1 MAPVLDVRTKR
12 VYEEPAPGD
21 GFRMLVDRVWPRGVS
36 RERARLDEW
45 DRTLSPSTE
54 LRKWFGHDP
63 GRYEEFR
70 RRYLEEL
77 QGHRD
82 RLSELRSLARQ
93 GTLTLVYGAKDPE
106 HNQAIVLAEVLRN
119 GLPRNP
125 AWSREDHDKGRA

>member
-12 VYEEPAPGD
+12 VYEEPALGD
-21 GFRMLVDRVWPRGVS
+21 GFRILVDRVWPRGIS
-36 RERARLDEW
+36 RQRARLDEW

-77 QGHRD
+77 QVHRD
-82 RLSELRSLARQ
+82 RLPELRSLARQ

-119 GLPRNP
+119 GLPRGP
-125 AWSREDHDKGRA
+125 APKRELL

>member
-1 MAPVLDVRTKR
+1 MDVRTKR
-12 VYEEPAPGD
+12 IYEKPAPGD
-21 GFRMLVDRVWPRGVS
+21 GFRMLVDRVWPRGIS
-36 RERARLDEW
+36 RQRARLDEW

-82 RLSELRSLARQ
+82 RLAELRSLARQ
-93 GTLTLVYGAKDPE
+93 GTLTLVYGAKDPA

-119 GLPRNP
+119 GLPRGP
-125 AWSREDHDKGRA
+125 APKRELL

>member
-21 GFRMLVDRVWPRGVS
+21 GFRMLVDRVWPRGIS

-45 DRTLSPSTE
+45 DRMLSPSTE

-82 RLSELRSLARQ
+82 RLAELRSLARQ
-93 GTLTLVYGAKDPE
+93 GTLTLVYGAKDPA

-119 GLPRNP
+119 GLPRGP
-125 AWSREDHDKGRA
+125 APRRELL

>member
-12 VYEEPAPGD
+12 VYEEPALGD
-21 GFRMLVDRVWPRGVS
+21 GFRILVDRVWPRGIS
-36 RERARLDEW
+36 RQRARLDEW

-82 RLSELRSLARQ
+82 RLTKLRSLARQ

-119 GLPRNP
+119 GLPRGP
-125 AWSREDHDKGRA
+125 APKRELL

>member
-1 MAPVLDVRTKR
+1 MAPALDVRTKR
-12 VYEEPAPGD
+12 IYEKPAPGD
-21 GFRMLVDRVWPRGVS
+21 GFRMLVDRVWPRGIS
-36 RERARLDEW
+36 RQRARLDEW

-82 RLSELRSLARQ
+82 RLAELRSLARQ
-93 GTLTLVYGAKDPE
+93 GTLTLVYGAKDPA

-119 GLPRNP
+119 GLPRGP
-125 AWSREDHDKGRA
+125 APKRELL

>member
-12 VYEEPAPGD
+12 VYEEPVPGD
-21 GFRMLVDRVWPRGVS
+21 GFRILVDRVWPRGIS

-54 LRKWFGHDP
+54 LRKWFDHDP
-63 GRYEEFR
+63 GRFEEFR
-70 RRYLEEL
+70 SRYIEEL

-82 RLSELRSLARQ
+82 RLAELRSLARQ
-93 GTLTLVYGAKDPE
+93 GTLTLVYGAKDSE

-119 GLPRNP
+119 GLPRGP
-125 AWSREDHDKGRA
+125 APKRELL